1 MSAEVQ
7 TCGKPIQTLV
17 EHVVN
22 VNILSSEY
30 FKELY
35 RLKTF
40 HEVVDEIYNHVD
52 HVEPWM
58 TGNCRGPS
66 TAFCLLYKFFTM
78 KLTVKQM
85 QGLLNHADSPY
96 IRAIGFLYLRYC
108 GEPRTLWQ
116 WFEPYIEDDE
126 EFSPGTNGRV
136 TKMGVYIRDLLLHQ
150 VSLFFLLISRMYM
163 GAYSLSCIQVVRCRS
178 KICYAFLMLEGTCRD
193 EGRYHL

>member
-52 HVEPWM
+52 HVVPWM
-58 TGNCRGPS
+58 TGNSHGPS
-66 TAFCLLYKFFTM
+66 PAFCLLCKFFTM
-78 KLTVKQM
+78 KLTDEQV
-85 QGLLNHADSPY
+85 QGFLNHADSP
-96 IRAIGFLYLRYC
+96 
-108 GEPRTLWQ
+108 
-116 WFEPYIEDDE
+116 
-126 EFSPGTNGRV
+126 
-136 TKMGVYIRDLLLHQ
+136 
-150 VSLFFLLISRMYM
+150 
-163 GAYSLSCIQVVRCRS
+163 
-178 KICYAFLMLEGTCRD
+178 
-193 EGRYHL
+193 